1 MKKDNNSISQA
12 IAQSEN
18 EKLRQEAQLEL
29 DHKRMERSI
38 RQANLFE
45 KIGKFWTLSVFLLIV
60 IIFGAIQ
67 PRVFSW
73 PYWSSTLAYMTE
85 IVILGL
91 ACGLVMIGGSV
102 DLSVGAISGLT
113 GVIGANLVKML
124 TPQLGMWWALVVAV
138 VVGLCVGAVVGT
150 FNGFVVT
157 RMKLSPFLATI
168 GTQSICQGFSLVITG
183 GVEVT
188 GLPSIGTF
196 ANHKFFGFATP
207 NMIISWILVL
217 VFAFLLNRT
226 KFGIHTYALGSNK
239 EALTRS
245 GVDSDKHLTKL
256 YRISG
261 ILGAVSGLLLMM
273 RFVSASPTTGQNTQ
287 LTAIAAAAIGGVS
300 STGGK
305 GKAEGV
311 LLGALII
318 SVVMTGLVIINVNT
332 YWQQVAV
339 GAIIIA
345 SVYMDK
351 FSEKNIQR

>member
-1 MKKDNNSISQA
+1 MKFDNNISSA
-12 IAQSEN
+12 IAQSEDEN
-18 EKLRQEAQLEL
+18 LRQKAQLEL
-29 DHKRMERSI
+29 DRKRMERNVK
-38 RQANLFE
+38 RANIFE

-60 IIFGAIQ
+60 IIFGSIQ

-102 DLSVGAISGLT
+102 DLSVGSISGLV
-113 GVIGANLVKML
+113 GVSAANLVKIF
-124 TPQLGMWWALVVAV
+124 TPSLGMWGALIVSILI
-138 VVGLCVGAVVGT
+138 GLCIGAIVGT

-168 GTQSICQGFSLVITG
+168 GTQSICQGLSLVITG

-188 GLPSIGTF
+188 GLPSIGSF
-196 ANHKFFGFATP
+196 ANHKYFGFATP
-207 NMIISWILVL
+207 NMMISWLLVII
-217 VFAFLLNRT
+217 FAFLLNKT
-226 KFGIHTYALGSNK
+226 TFGIHTYALGSNK
-239 EALTRS
+239 EALTRA
-245 GVDSDKHLTKL
+245 GVDSDRHLTKL
-256 YRISG
+256 YTISG
-261 ILGAVSGLLLMM
+261 MLGAVSGLLLMM

-318 SVVMTGLVIINVNT
+318 SVVMTGLVIVNVNT
-332 YWQQVAV
+332 YWQQTAV

-345 SVYMDK
+345 SVYMDR

>member
-1 MKKDNNSISQA
+1 MDEKQIEQA
-12 IAQSEN
+12 IAQSDN
-18 EKLRQEAQLEL
+18 EKLRLSAQQEL
-29 DHKRMERSI
+29 DNRRMQRNIKR
-38 RQANLFE
+38 AALFE
-45 KIGKFWTLSVFLLIV
+45 RIGKFWTLSVFLLIV
-60 IIFGAIQ
+60 IIFGSIQ

-73 PYWSSTLAYMTE
+73 AYWSSTLAYMTE

-102 DLSVGAISGLT
+102 DLSVGAISGLV
-113 GVIGANLVKML
+113 GVTSANLVKIF
-124 TPQLGMWWALVVAV
+124 TPSMGMWPALIVSAV
-138 VVGLCVGAVVGT
+138 IGITIGALVGT
-150 FNGFVVT
+150 FNGFVIT
-157 RMKLSPFLATI
+157 RMKISPFLATI
-168 GTQSICQGFSLVITG
+168 GTQSICQGLSLVITG

-188 GLPSIGTF
+188 GLPPIGSF
-196 ANHKFFGFATP
+196 ANHKLFGFATP
-207 NMIISWILVL
+207 NMIISWVLVL
-217 VFAFLLNRT
+217 VFAFLLNKTR
-226 KFGIHTYALGSNK
+226 FGVHTYALGSNK

-245 GVDSDKHLTKL
+245 GVDSDRHLTKL

-261 ILGAVSGLLLMM
+261 ILGAVSGILLMM
-273 RFVSASPTTGQNTQ
+273 RFVSASPTTGQKTQ

-318 SVVMTGLVIINVNT
+318 SVVMTGLVIVNVNT
-332 YWQQVAV
+332 YWQQTAV

-345 SVYMDK
+345 SVYMDR